1 MEGKRR
7 RPTQAWLE
15 SNSINTKMCRRE
27 GGRWW
32 LIQAGL
38 RLQSSN
44 YLHSKGEQDT
54 RVTAACVPQTNF
66 PDNERAEE
74 QGDNE
79 PTRPEESASE
89 DRNGI
94 CTLEHPQ
101 SCKP

>member
-1 MEGKRR
+1 M
-7 RPTQAWLE
+7 
-15 SNSINTKMCRRE
+15 
-27 GGRWW
+27 
-32 LIQAGL
+32 
-38 RLQSSN
+38 
-44 YLHSKGEQDT
+44 
-54 RVTAACVPQTNF
+54 TAACVPQTNF

-89 DRNGI
+89 DRNGM